1 MTRPM
6 LPRIKSDMTA
16 GARAVAKGAT
26 PALTRLMTDG
36 VKLTSPHDQETNEAI
51 LASLPSAWRE
61 SIFLISYAN
70 ASCVNIELKPP
81 ISEVAALAIGK
92 AF

>member
-1 MTRPM
+1 
-6 LPRIKSDMTA
+6 
-16 GARAVAKGAT
+16 
-26 PALTRLMTDG
+26 
-36 VKLTSPHDQETNEAI
+36 
-51 LASLPSAWRE
+51 
-61 SIFLISYAN
+61 LISYAN